1 MPAETAYRDETNA
14 PTREA
19 IDREAGPVLLEFGT
33 AWCGHCRAVA
43 LRVAEALDR
52 HPEVRHIK
60 VEDGPGR
67 PLGRSF
73 QVRLWP
79 AFVFLRD
86 GQVVRQL
93 ARPSH
98 AQLEDAFRALEDAST
113 AGGTPG

>member
-1 MPAETAYRDETNA
+1 MPAETEYRDEAHA
-14 PTREA
+14 PTRAEV
-19 IDREAGPVLLEFGT
+19 DTTEGLVLLEFGT
-33 AWCGHCRAVA
+33 AWCGHCRAIA
-43 LRVAEALDR
+43 LKVKELLER
-52 HPEVRHIK
+52 HPGVTHVK

-79 AFVFLRD
+79 SFVFLRD

-98 AQLEDAFRALEDAST
+98 ASLEEAMNALTSVAV
-113 AGGTPG
+113 